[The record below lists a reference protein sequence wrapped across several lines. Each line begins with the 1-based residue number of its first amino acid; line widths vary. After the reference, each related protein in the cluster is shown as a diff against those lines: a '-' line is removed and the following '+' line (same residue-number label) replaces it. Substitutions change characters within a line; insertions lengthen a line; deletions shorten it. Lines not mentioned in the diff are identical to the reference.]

1 MNSLITGAG
10 GFIGSRLAHTLIS
23 KGHSVKALLMPGE
36 NGDALE
42 NAGAEIF
49 RGDLTDPTTLEGI
62 GKGVDTIFHLA
73 ARTSDWGSKKD
84 FERIM
89 VGGTG
94 HLLNATA
101 DDISRFIYFSSV
113 AALGLS
119 RDLEGLDENA
129 ERVTCGIPYC
139 DTKIVAEDLVKSYCT
154 EHGIDYTIIRPTNV
168 IGPGSVWVKDILDS
182 FRRGTVPLISGGNA
196 PGAFIYVDNLVD
208 GAVLAAESDIAK
220 GKIYHFRD
228 DYDITWGEYIKRL
241 GALIGKKPRG
251 NIPFR
256 AAWIIGHALEFILT
270 PCNIRPP
277 MTRLAAGVLGKN
289 LDINNSRSKREL
301 HWESRVTLDEAMKAI
316 EEWVRE
322 HYISTIQGGP
332 K

>member
-1 MNSLITGAG
+1 MNTLVTGAG
-10 GFIGSRLAHTLIS
+10 GFIGSRLVHTLIS
-23 KGHSVKALLMPGE
+23 KGHSVKALLMSAE
-36 NGDALE
+36 NGEELE
-42 NAGAEIF
+42 KAGAKIV
-49 RGDLTDPTTLEGI
+49 RGDLTAPSTLEGI

-94 HLLNATA
+94 HLLHATA
-101 DDISRFIYFSSV
+101 GDISRFIYFSSV
-113 AALGLS
+113 AALGLG

-129 ERVTCGIPYC
+129 ERITCGIPYC
-139 DTKIVAEDLVKSYCT
+139 DTKIVAEDLVKSFCT
-154 EHGIDYTIIRPTNV
+154 KHGIDYTIIRPTNV
-168 IGPGSVWVKDILDS
+168 IGPGSVWVKDILDA
-182 FRRGTVPLISGGNA
+182 FRRGPVPLTAGGVA
-196 PGAFIYVDNLVD
+196 PGAFIYVDNLID
-208 GAVLAAESDIAK
+208 GAILAAESEIAR
-220 GKIYHFRD
+220 GKTYHFRD
-228 DYDITWGEYIKRL
+228 DYDITWGDYIRRI

-256 AAWIIGHALEFILT
+256 AAWIIGYMLEIVLT

-289 LDINNSRSKREL
+289 LDINNSRAKREL
-301 HWESRVTLDEAMKAI
+301 HWESRTTLDKAMNAI

-322 HYISTIQGGP
+322 HYISSIQGGSQ
-332 K
+332 